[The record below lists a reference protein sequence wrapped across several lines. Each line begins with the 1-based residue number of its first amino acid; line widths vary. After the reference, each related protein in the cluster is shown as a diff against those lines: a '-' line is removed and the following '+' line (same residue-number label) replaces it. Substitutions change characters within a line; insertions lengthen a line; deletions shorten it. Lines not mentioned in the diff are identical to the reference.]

1 VARTIWLVGMMGSGK
16 STVGEELARRRRV
29 AFYDT
34 DALIVERLGRSIA
47 EVWDLHGEEGFRD
60 IESNQVD
67 RLAGQDAVV
76 ATGGGVVLRPSN
88 VETMRGSGSVVW
100 LRASVAELAA
110 RVGGGE
116 GRPLLAGGSVETRL
130 STVLDRRRDLYEK
143 AAAVIVDTG
152 GKTVGEVSEEVER
165 WIGS

>member
-1 VARTIWLVGMMGSGK
+1 MARTIWLVGMMGSGK

-47 EVWDLHGEEGFRD
+47 EVWELHGEEGFRD
-60 IESNQVD
+60 VESAQVD

-88 VETMRGSGSVVW
+88 IETMRGSGPVVW
-100 LRASVAELAA
+100 LRASVAELAG
-110 RVGGGE
+110 RIGE
-116 GRPLLAGGSVETRL
+116 GQGRPLLSGGSLDTRL
-130 STVLDRRRDLYEK
+130 SAVLDTRRELYEK
-143 AAAVIVDTG
+143 AAAVVIDTD
-152 GKTVGEVSEEVER
+152 GKTVGEVSEEVEQ
-165 WIGS
+165 WIES

>member
-1 VARTIWLVGMMGSGK
+1 MARTIWLVGMMGSGK

-34 DALIVERLGRSIA
+34 DALIVERLGHSIA

-60 IESNQVD
+60 VESAQVD

-88 VETMRGSGSVVW
+88 VETMRGSGPVVW
-100 LRASVAELAA
+100 LRTSVAELAE

-116 GRPLLAGGSVETRL
+116 GRPLLTGGSVDTRL
-130 STVLDRRRDLYEK
+130 SAVLDTRRELYEK
-143 AAAVIVDTG
+143 AAAVVIDTD
-152 GKTVGEVSEEVER
+152 GKTVGEVSEEVEQ
-165 WIGS
+165 WIES